1 MRYDKVIYFC
11 THGKRTYNEDA
22 GDYTGGEPERVPRAA
37 AIMDTSAATQQLVY
51 DGLRTGSLVIHT
63 QTHYDTPFDY
73 IMIDGSDKRYH
84 VDNVRALRTK
94 ESFVVSEIGP
104 EGVR

>member
-1 MRYDKVIYFC
+1 MRYDRVIYFC
-11 THGKRTYNEDA
+11 TPGRRTYNADT
-22 GDYTGGEPERVPRAA
+22 GDYDTEEPERIPRVA

-63 QTHYDTPFDY
+63 QTHYDAPFDY
-73 IMIDGSDKRYH
+73 IMIGGSDKHYH
-84 VDNVRALRTK
+84 VDSVRGLRTK
-94 ESFVVSEIGP
+94 EVFIVSEIGP